1 MRRLF
6 LTVPD
11 PPLAAR
17 MVQELKGLGVDE
29 QGIRLFAER
38 PQRLSAAMAGV
49 PVPVAAL
56 RVPPGSIALRA
67 LGGALL
73 VLALALVLMSLGGA
87 AALSLA
93 TLLAL
98 ALLGALIGAATLL
111 RGGPPREVRALR
123 PELRGD
129 EVVVVTEVPDDRLA
143 DVEQALKE
151 RHPEVKVK
159 GTDPGGSPPFP

>member
-1 MRRLF
+1 MRHLF
-6 LTVPD
+6 LTIPD

-17 MVQELKGLGVDE
+17 MVQELKALGVDE

-38 PQRLSAAMAGV
+38 PQRLSGAMAKV

-56 RVPPGSIALRA
+56 RVPPGRIALRA

-73 VLALALVLMSLGGA
+73 VLALALLLMSLGGA

-93 TLLAL
+93 ALVGL
-98 ALLGALIGAATLL
+98 ALLGAIIGATTVL

-123 PELRGD
+123 PELRAD
-129 EVVVVTEVPDDRLA
+129 DVVMVAEVPDDRLA
-143 DVEQALKE
+143 EIEQALNE
-151 RHPEVKVK
+151 RHPELKVK